1 MYLNLS
7 ILSAFPGALLKL
19 VRKLVQ
25 TEADSIYVFEV
36 NLLTLFCKLA
46 RFIITKKISIFLKWC
61 SLQKSE

>member
-25 TEADSIYVFEV
+25 TGADSIYLFEV
-36 NLLTLFCKLA
+36 NLLTLFCKLG
-46 RFIITKKISIFLKWC
+46 RFIITNIF
-61 SLQKSE
+61 

>member
-25 TEADSIYVFEV
+25 TEADSIDLFEV
-36 NLLTLFCKLA
+36 NLLNLFCKLA
-46 RFIITKKISIFLKWC
+46 RFIITNIFLIFLKWC